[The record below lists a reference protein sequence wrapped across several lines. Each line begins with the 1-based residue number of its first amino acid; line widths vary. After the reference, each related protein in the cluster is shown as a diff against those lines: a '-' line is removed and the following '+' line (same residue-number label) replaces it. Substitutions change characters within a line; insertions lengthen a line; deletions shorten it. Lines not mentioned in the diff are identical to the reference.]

1 MHAAGEKAAEVKDK
15 VVDAAKDAKDAAA
28 EKMNS
33 IGEKAV
39 EMKDS
44 AVEKAAEIKDA
55 ATK

>member
-28 EKMNS
+28 DKMNS